1 LQIFTS
7 GRLDVYLLVP
17 MLWAVYNAIP
27 PVLFFVYFFTKGRL
41 LKGLCSFAQVFGLV
55 LAAGERHFHV
65 LYNMSYTM
73 LQHCVQIQCQDRR
86 REGAAVCAV
95 VVMADVGSMCK

>member
-1 LQIFTS
+1 MHMHMHPSANHSQIHLVQCLQIFTS

-55 LAAGERHFHV
+55 LAAGKHHF
-65 LYNMSYTM
+65 
-73 LQHCVQIQCQDRR
+73 
-86 REGAAVCAV
+86 
-95 VVMADVGSMCK
+95 MC